1 MDPDGEVPI
10 FVVTALIGAGVSG
23 ITAVIEGK
31 SASEVLA
38 ATLGGAV
45 DGAIVPNAGSA
56 FATKGIKNFGDMV
69 IKSDATKRQLEKM
82 FKTEAKNQGK
92 KIKNKELPIKSWRN
106 LIQ

>member
-1 MDPDGEVPI
+1 VS
-10 FVVTALIGAGVSG
+10 FSG
-23 ITAVIEGK
+23 IAAVIEGK

-45 DGAIVPNAGSA
+45 DGAIVLNAGSE
-56 FATKGIKNFGDMV
+56 FATKRIKNFGDRV

-92 KIKNKELPIKSWRN
+92 KIKNKELSKKVVEI
-106 LIQ
+106 